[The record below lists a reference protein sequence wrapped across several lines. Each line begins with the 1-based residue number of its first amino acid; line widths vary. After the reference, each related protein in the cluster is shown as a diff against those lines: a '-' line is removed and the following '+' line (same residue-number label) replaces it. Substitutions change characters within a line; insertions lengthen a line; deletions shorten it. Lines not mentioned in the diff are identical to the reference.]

1 MARASKQPF
10 LEKALTENNP
20 FRKRVNRKHFFRKES
35 NVKETNRGL
44 YEGGVF
50 KPIGKADLKEGI
62 KGVVLLRS
70 EGIADILEKYSRKVE
85 RDVLHEFLAERR

>member
-1 MARASKQPF
+1 LRVLAAINLS
-10 LEKALTENNP
+10 LEKKVMSKKLIE
-20 FRKRVNRKHFFRKES
+20 V
-35 NVKETNRGL
+35 V

-50 KPIGKADLKEGI
+50 KPIRKADLKEGI

-85 RDVLHEFLAERR
+85 RDVLQEFLAERR